1 MGKKTA
7 SLLSS
12 DGPMSNFAAT
22 MHDIP
27 LAVLDFD
34 A

>member
-1 MGKKTA
+1 MVVKLVMG
-7 SLLSS
+7 SM
-12 DGPMSNFAAT
+12 GNFAAT

-27 LAVLDFD
+27 FAALDFD